1 MLEGK
6 METNYTKLT
15 IESCEGGWI
24 VKEKGQPTRLFVRWE
39 SVIYFLEDRL
49 TNKQR
54 LS

>member
-1 MLEGK
+1 

-39 SVIYFLEDRL
+39 TVILWLESRL
-49 TNKQR
+49 TSK
-54 LS
+54 